1 MKKEEVH
8 KIVVHNFVNSIEEPH
23 NIDPSPYF
31 SPLFVSKTIWR
42 KRNLFNFL
50 KISIELTIFFVIIP
64 TAKPSLKETYAFRHY
79 RAFSFNISINL

>member
-31 SPLFVSKTIWR
+31 SPLFVSKTI
-42 KRNLFNFL
+42 
-50 KISIELTIFFVIIP
+50 
-64 TAKPSLKETYAFRHY
+64 
-79 RAFSFNISINL
+79 